1 MSAPATAAPSCW
13 NCAADLSREHAHA
26 CGTERLI
33 PRSLGTATVLVEC
46 GTCGEWNELACGAP
60 AGGAA
65 GHPPKGRVAELQEL
79 RGLLAPGP
87 ALQRQESHAQW
98 LFGGAG
104 GVAALSSLFATVVAG
119 GLDSWGTWAC
129 AAGIALL
136 AVSLALATLSLAPVW
151 LRFNPNDLEA
161 MHSVL
166 AAQFASRRRN
176 SVAAAWLL
184 AASLGLFGISPL
196 VGKLRATRPDP
207 RVLVS
212 YTLRP
217 SGALEAALTARGLAP
232 FAPVSL
238 SLERQGASAS
248 PVART
253 AGQAD
258 STGQGR
264 ITLEGELAAGGFVLT
279 GRGAVARAPGGV
291 QVARARIQVP
301 PRER

>member
-1 MSAPATAAPSCW
+1 MSTPAGAAPACW

-33 PRSLGTATVLVEC
+33 PRGLAGAAGAVLVEC
-46 GTCGEWNELACGAP
+46 AACGEWNELACGAP
-60 AGGAA
+60 AAGAG
-65 GHPPKGRVAELQEL
+65 GHPPRGRVAELQEL
-79 RGLLAPGP
+79 RGLLAAGP

-119 GLDSWGTWAC
+119 SLDPWGTWAC

-136 AVSLALATLSLAPVW
+136 AVSLALATLTLAPVW
-151 LRFNPNDLEA
+151 LRFNPNDVEA
-161 MHSVL
+161 MHGVL

-184 AASLGLFGISPL
+184 AAALALFGISPL
-196 VGKLRATRPDP
+196 VGKLRAVRPDP
-207 RVLVS
+207 QVLVS

-217 SGALEAALTARGLAP
+217 NGTLEAALTARGLAA
-232 FAPVSL
+232 FAPISL
-238 SLERQGASAS
+238 TLDGAGA

-253 AGQAD
+253 VGQAD

-264 ITLEGELAAGGFVLT
+264 ITLEGELAAGSYVLT
-279 GRGAVARAPGGV
+279 GRGALARAPGGV
-291 QVARARIQVP
+291 KESRARIHVP
-301 PRER
+301 PRGR